1 LAGGGSPA
9 VIFGGGVMWRAAGA
23 NAGELS
29 GAARLGS
36 AGELE
41 GAARFAREQGRG
53 AWRLAGG
60 EEEARERR
68 NGD

>member
-9 VIFGGGVMWRAAGA
+9 VIFGGGAMWRAAGA
-23 NAGELS
+23 VA

-41 GAARFAREQGRG
+41 GAARFAGEQGRG

>member
-1 LAGGGSPA
+1 VVAQA
-9 VIFGGGVMWRAAGA
+9 RARAE
-23 NAGELS
+23 NEL

-36 AGELE
+36 AGELG
-41 GAARFAREQGRG
+41 GAARFAGELGRG